1 MEVGVAGAA
10 VDTAIQADMASLG
23 DGAIPEA
30 VVITAGGV
38 TPAVAGTMAATGTR
52 AAAAIM
58 AATGTPVAAAIMA
71 ATDIPVEATTTAAE
85 GTDAVITADAIII
98 AEEAGVGVAALASAF
113 MPLHTP
119 TARVIITLRLRA
131 IRPATT
137 IKRATGTH
145 TPAAMSIRMATG
157 ISTAGRSHG

>member
-38 TPAVAGTMAATGTR
+38 TPAVAGT
-52 AAAAIM
+52 M